1 MNRGKRRESLVWEWD
16 DVKQQNPNFAE
27 DMEIIEK
34 LSSIGLI
41 NAMPTNKIKEGIMK
55 YENDDK
61 RKGNK

>member
-41 NAMPTNKIKEGIMK
+41 NAMPINEIKEGIMK

>member
-1 MNRGKRRESLVWEWD
+1 MNRESLVLEWD
-16 DVKQQNPNFAE
+16 DVKQQNLNFAE

-41 NAMPTNKIKEGIMK
+41 NAMPANEIKEDIMK

>member
-1 MNRGKRRESLVWEWD
+1 MNRESLIWEWD
-16 DVKQQNPNFAE
+16 DVKQQNPNFTE

-41 NAMPTNKIKEGIMK
+41 NAMPINEIKEGIMK